1 MNTLLWRL
9 HRTQAYIAGA
19 ALIVLAA
26 VLLITGIALS
36 GTYHHFVAG
45 CAAAHDCGDTS
56 QVFGGYGL
64 ITNLLFA
71 TMAVPL
77 LFGLFWGAPLLAR
90 EFEDGTHGLAW
101 TQGVTRRRWLSR
113 TVAWTLLAAA
123 VWGGVMAVL
132 LTWWRGPANAMAV
145 PNIRLVLGI
154 FDIQGIVP
162 VAYSVFAV
170 ALGIA
175 AGAAFRRV
183 LPAMATMFAVFTGLR
198 FLIAEYARPHYLTP
212 VSRLLPFGPGSG
224 GVPAGSWVLS
234 SVVTGPGGQRYG
246 DFTFQDVPAA
256 CRGLGP
262 KPSPSCMTAHGFHE
276 LISYQPAGR
285 FWAFQGIEA
294 GIFLVLAA
302 ALIAVTFRLVLAR
315 DA

>member
-9 HRTQAYIAGA
+9 HRSQAYIAGA
-19 ALIVLAA
+19 ALVVLAA

-36 GTYHHFVAG
+36 RTYHGFAAG
-45 CAAAHDCGDTS
+45 CAAAHDCGDPS
-56 QVFGGYGL
+56 QVFGSYSL
-64 ITNLLFA
+64 ITNLLLA
-71 TMAVPL
+71 TMAIPL

-113 TVAWTLLAAA
+113 TVAWALLAAA
-123 VWGGVMAVL
+123 VWGGVMTVL
-132 LTWWRGPANAMAV
+132 VSWWRGPANALAFPSV
-145 PNIRLVLGI
+145 RLGLGI

-183 LPAMATMFAVFTGLR
+183 LPAMATTFAVFTGLR

-212 VSRLLPFGPGSG
+212 ASRLLPFSLANG
-224 GVPAGSWVLS
+224 GVPSGSWLIS
-234 SVVTGPGGQRYG
+234 SVVAGPGGQRYG
-246 DFTFQDVPAA
+246 SFTFHDVPAA
-256 CRGLGP
+256 CRSLGP
-262 KPSPSCMTAHGFHE
+262 KPSPSCMTAHGFHV
-276 LISYQPAGR
+276 LITYQPAGR

-302 ALIAVTFRLVLAR
+302 ALMAVTFRLVLAR

>member
-9 HRTQAYIAGA
+9 HRGQVYIAGA

-26 VLLITGIALS
+26 VLLITGIAMS
-36 GTYHHFVAG
+36 RTYHGFVAG
-45 CAAAHDCGDTS
+45 CAAAHDCGDPS
-56 QVFGGYGL
+56 QVLGGDGL
-64 ITNLLFA
+64 ITQWLLA
-71 TMAVPL
+71 TMAIPL
-77 LFGLFWGAPLLAR
+77 LFGLFWGAPLLAT

-101 TQGVTRRRWLSR
+101 TQGVTRGRWLSR
-113 TVAWTLLAAA
+113 TVAWALLAAL
-123 VWGGVMAVL
+123 VWGAALAALVS
-132 LTWWRGPANAMAV
+132 WWRGPANALAFPGV
-145 PNIRLVLGI
+145 RFDTGI

-183 LPAMATMFAVFTGLR
+183 LPAMATTLAVFTAVR

-212 VSRLLPFGPGSG
+212 VSTLIPTGPADGPS
-224 GVPAGSWVLS
+224 GSWVVS
-234 SVVTGPGGQRYG
+234 SVVTGPGGQRYS

-256 CRGLGP
+256 CRSLGP
-262 KPSPSCMTAHGFHE
+262 KEASCITAHGFHQ
-276 LISYQPAGR
+276 LITYQPAGR

-315 DA
+315 DV

>member
-1 MNTLLWRL
+1 MNTLVWRL
-9 HRTQAYIAGA
+9 HRGQAYVAGA

-26 VLLITGIALS
+26 VLLITGIAMS
-36 GTYHHFVAG
+36 RTYHDFAAG
-45 CAAAHDCGDTS
+45 CAAAHDCGDPS
-56 QVFGGYGL
+56 QVLGGYSL
-64 ITNLLFA
+64 ITNLLLA
-71 TMAVPL
+71 TMAIPL
-77 LFGLFWGAPLLAR
+77 LFGLFWGAPLLAM

-101 TQGVTRRRWLSR
+101 TQGVTRGRWLSR
-113 TVAWTLLAAA
+113 TVAWALLAAA
-123 VWGGVMAVL
+123 VWGGALAALVS
-132 LTWWRGPANAMAV
+132 WWRGPANALAFPGV
-145 PNIRLVLGI
+145 RLDTGI

-183 LPAMATMFAVFTGLR
+183 LPAMATTFAVFTGLR
-198 FLIAEYARPHYLTP
+198 FLIAEYARPHYLIP
-212 VSRLLPFGPGSG
+212 ASRLLPFGPDNGPS
-224 GVPAGSWVLS
+224 GSWALPTVF
-234 SVVTGPGGQRYG
+234 TGPGGQRYG
-246 DFTFQDVPAA
+246 SFTFWDVPAA
-256 CRGLGP
+256 CRGQGP
-262 KPSPSCMTAHGFHE
+262 KPSPSCMTAHGFHD
-276 LISYQPAGR
+276 LITYQPAGW

>member
-1 MNTLLWRL
+1 MNTLVWRL
-9 HRTQAYIAGA
+9 HRGQAYIAGA

-26 VLLITGIALS
+26 VLLITGIAMS
-36 GTYHHFVAG
+36 KTYHDFVAG
-45 CAAAHDCGDTS
+45 CAAARDCGDPS
-56 QVFGGYGL
+56 QVLGRDGL
-64 ITNLLFA
+64 LTNWGLA
-71 TMAVPL
+71 TMAIPML
-77 LFGLFWGAPLLAR
+77 LGLFWGAPLLAT

-101 TQGVTRRRWLSR
+101 TQGVTRGRWVSR
-113 TVAWTLLAAA
+113 TVAWALLAAL
-123 VWGGVMAVL
+123 VWGGALAALVS
-132 LTWWRGPANAMAV
+132 WWRGPANALAFPGV
-145 PNIRLVLGI
+145 RFDTGI

-183 LPAMATMFAVFTGLR
+183 LPAMAATFAVFTGLR

-212 VSRLLPFGPGSG
+212 VSRLLPFGFDGPS
-224 GVPAGSWVLS
+224 GSWVLS
-234 SVVTGPGGQRYG
+234 DVVTGPGGQRYG
-246 DFTFQDVPAA
+246 SSFQPVPAA
-256 CRGLGP
+256 CAGPPP
-262 KPSPSCMTAHGFHE
+262 KPSPACMTAHGFHG
-276 LISYQPAGR
+276 LITYQPAGR

-302 ALIAVTFRLVLAR
+302 ALIAVTFRLVLTR

>member
-1 MNTLLWRL
+1 VNILIWRL
-9 HRTQAYIAGA
+9 HRGQAYIAGG
-19 ALIVLAA
+19 ALVVLTA

-36 GTYHHFVAG
+36 RTYHGFVTG
-45 CAAAHDCGDTS
+45 CVTAHDCANTG

-64 ITNLLFA
+64 ITDLLFA
-71 TMAVPL
+71 TMAIPG
-77 LFGLFWGAPLLAR
+77 LFGLFWGAPLLGK
-90 EFEDGTHGLAW
+90 EYEDGTHGLAW

-113 TVAWTLLAAA
+113 TVAWALLAALG
-123 VWGGVMAVL
+123 WGGVMAALVS
-132 LTWWRGPANAMAV
+132 WWRGPANALAYPGV
-145 PNIRLVLGI
+145 RLDTGF

-183 LPAMATMFAVFTGLR
+183 LPAMATTVAVFTGLR
-198 FLIAEYARPHYLTP
+198 FLIAEYVRPHYLTP
-212 VSRLLPFGPGSG
+212 ASRLLPLRTNG
-224 GVPAGSWVLS
+224 GLPPGSWVLS
-234 SVVTGPGGQRYG
+234 NVVTGPGGQSYPSM
-246 DFTFQDVPAA
+246 TFQDIPAA
-256 CRGLGP
+256 CRGQGAT
-262 KPSPSCMTAHGFHE
+262 PSPSCMAAHGFHI
-276 LISYQPAGR
+276 LVTYQPADR
-285 FWAFQGIEA
+285 FWAFQGIET

>member
-1 MNTLLWRL
+1 MNTLVWRL
-9 HRTQAYIAGA
+9 HRGQAYVAGA
-19 ALIVLAA
+19 ALAVLAA
-26 VLLITGIALS
+26 VLLITGIAMS
-36 GTYHHFVAG
+36 RAYHGFVAG
-45 CAAAHDCGDTS
+45 CAAAHDCGDPS
-56 QVFGGYGL
+56 QVLGRDGL
-64 ITNLLFA
+64 ITNWLLA
-71 TMAVPL
+71 TMAIPL
-77 LFGLFWGAPLLAR
+77 LFGLFWGAPLLGK

-101 TQGVTRRRWLSR
+101 TQGVTRGRWLRR
-113 TVAWTLLAAA
+113 TVAWALLAALG
-123 VWGGVMAVL
+123 WGGALAALVS
-132 LTWWRGPANAMAV
+132 WWRGPANALAFPGV
-145 PNIRLVLGI
+145 RFDPGVFDILGI
-154 FDIQGIVP
+154 AP

-183 LPAMATMFAVFTGLR
+183 LPAMATTFAVFAGLR

-212 VSRLLPFGPGSG
+212 VSGLFPFGRGNGPS
-224 GVPAGSWVLS
+224 GSWVLP

-246 DFTFQDVPAA
+246 NFTFQDVPAA
-256 CRGLGP
+256 CRGRGETY
-262 KPSPSCMTAHGFHE
+262 PSCMTAHGFHD
-276 LISYQPAGR
+276 LITYQPAGR

>member
-1 MNTLLWRL
+1 MNTLVWRL
-9 HRTQAYIAGA
+9 HRGQAYIAGA
-19 ALIVLAA
+19 SLIVLTA

-36 GTYHHFVAG
+36 RTYHGFAAG

-56 QVFGGYGL
+56 QVFGGYRL
-64 ITNLLFA
+64 ISSLLFA
-71 TMAVPL
+71 TMAIPL
-77 LFGLFWGAPLLAR
+77 LFGLFWGAPLLGR

-101 TQGVTRRRWLSR
+101 TQGVTRGRWLSR
-113 TVAWTLLAAA
+113 TVAWALLAAL
-123 VWGGVMAVL
+123 VWGGVLAALVS
-132 LTWWRGPANAMAV
+132 WWRGPLNALTFPGV
-145 PNIRLVLGI
+145 RFDTGI

-183 LPAMATMFAVFTGLR
+183 LPAMATTFAAFTGLR

-212 VSRLLPFGPGSG
+212 AFTLFPFGPVNG
-224 GVPAGSWVLS
+224 GAPSGSWILS
-234 SVVTGPGGQRYG
+234 SVTTGPGGQSYG
-246 DFTFQDVPAA
+246 SFSFQDVPAA

-262 KPSPSCMTAHGFHE
+262 KTPSCMTAHGFHVV
-276 LISYQPAGR
+276 LTYQPAGR

-302 ALIAVTFRLVLAR
+302 ALIAVTFRLVLTR

>member
-1 MNTLLWRL
+1 MNTLVWRL
-9 HRTQAYIAGA
+9 HRGQAYIAGA
-19 ALIVLAA
+19 ALVVLTA
-26 VLLITGIALS
+26 VLLITGVAMS
-36 GTYHHFVAG
+36 RTYHGFVGG
-45 CAAAHDCGDTS
+45 CAAAHDCGDPS
-56 QVFGGYGL
+56 QVIGSYGD
-64 ITNLLFA
+64 ITNLLLA
-71 TMAVPL
+71 TMAIPL
-77 LFGLFWGAPLLAR
+77 LFGLFWGAPLLGK

-113 TVAWTLLAAA
+113 TVAWALLAAA

-132 LTWWRGPANAMAV
+132 VTWWRGPANALAFPGV
-145 PNIRLVLGI
+145 RLDLGV

-183 LPAMATMFAVFTGLR
+183 LPAMATTFAVFTGLR
-198 FLIAEYARPHYLTP
+198 FLIAEYARPHYLTAASMLRP
-212 VSRLLPFGPGSG
+212 LPIVNG
-224 GVPAGSWVLS
+224 GVPSGSWVLS
-234 SVVTGPGGQRYG
+234 SVTTGPGGQRYG
-246 DFTFQDVPAA
+246 SFTFQDVPAA
-256 CRGLGP
+256 CRALGRM
-262 KPSPSCMTAHGFHE
+262 SLPSCMTAHGFHV
-276 LISYQPAGR
+276 LITYQPAGR